1 MMNGNPPPPVSAR
14 NPVTAE
20 RHRRE
25 VLWQI
30 TVPLAAGV
38 VIVLAVAAF
47 ATLGATAGAQ
57 SQMADIALVQLI
69 IPMLFFGTISLVMLG
84 GTVYG
89 LARLL
94 QAMPYFFL
102 RVQIFFLRTQ
112 IGVHR
117 FNDSLVAPMMKIH
130 TFNARTRAFGR
141 SMRRSFWFR

>member
-1 MMNGNPPPPVSAR
+1 MNGNPPPPVSAR

-25 VLWQI
+25 VFWQI

-38 VIVLAVAAF
+38 VLVLAIGAI
-47 ATLGATAGAQ
+47 ATFSTTAGTK
-57 SQMADIALVQLI
+57 SQMADIALVHLI

-89 LARLL
+89 LTRLL

-117 FNDSLVAPMMKIH
+117 FTDGLVAPMLKIH
-130 TFNARTRAFGR
+130 TFTARTHAFGR